1 VAALFAC
8 LLLTSPPLA
17 AQTAEDGDRR
27 VPVLIVDMQRI
38 KSETSAGRDMR
49 SKTIEIR
56 RRIQAGIAERSERLR
71 AEEQRLAEERE
82 SLDPEDFRRQVISF
96 EQQVFANREFSE
108 QESRRLQ
115 GLLSTASTMLRE
127 QATAV
132 LAEIM
137 RERRAEVMLDST
149 QIVLSVDRLDITE
162 EAIRMLDRVFP
173 GIPIDIGDPP
183 IQE

>member
-1 VAALFAC
+1 V
-8 LLLTSPPLA
+8 A
-17 AQTAEDGDRR
+17 AQTSGDEDRR
-27 VPVLIVDMQRI
+27 VPILIVDMQRI

-56 RRIQAGIAERSERLR
+56 RRIQAGIAARSERLR
-71 AEEQRLAEERE
+71 AEERRLAEERE
-82 SLDPEDFRRQVISF
+82 NLDPEDFRRQVVSF

-115 GLLSTASTMLRE
+115 GLLSQASTLLRE

-137 RERRAEVMLDST
+137 RERKAEVMLDST
-149 QIVLSVDRLDITE
+149 QIVLSVDRLDITD
-162 EAIRMLDRVFP
+162 EAIRMLDRVLP
-173 GIPIDIGDPP
+173 EIPLDIGDPP
-183 IQE
+183 LRE